1 MKDME
6 KLPKIDI
13 QTLVD
18 NDIALTEFFAERLT
32 LGRENGS
39 HLPIPILILSMVE
52 KAHELLGI
60 GIDFE
65 MDNMREGDEDAELV
79 CGIVGFCTESALTSL
94 QNALPMELSIT
105 EATDKD
111 DYVRIQAAIKLAQ
124 SPKT

>member
-6 KLPKIDI
+6 KLPKIEI

-65 MDNMREGDEDAELV
+65 MDNMRERDEDAELV
-79 CGIVGFCTESALTSL
+79 DAIVGFCTESALTSL

>member
-6 KLPKIDI
+6 KLPKIEI

-18 NDIALTEFFAERLT
+18 NDTALTEFFAERLT

-39 HLPIPILILSMVE
+39 HLPIPIVILSMVE
-52 KAHELLGI
+52 RAHELLGI
-60 GIDFE
+60 GLDFE
-65 MDNMREGDEDAELV
+65 LDNIRERGEDAEFAS
-79 CGIVGFCTESALTSL
+79 GIVGLCTESALTSL

-111 DYVRIQAAIKLAQ
+111 DYARIQAAIKLAQ

>member
-6 KLPKIDI
+6 KLPKIEI

-18 NDIALTEFFAERLT
+18 NDTALTEFFAERLT

-52 KAHELLGI
+52 RAHELLGI
-60 GIDFE
+60 GLNFE
-65 MDNMREGDEDAELV
+65 MDNMRKSDEDAEFV
-79 CGIVGFCTESALTSL
+79 DSIAGFCAESAFESL
-94 QNALPMELSIT
+94 QEALPMEMTIT
-105 EATDKD
+105 EALDKD
-111 DYVRIQAAIKLAQ
+111 DYVRIKAAIKLAQ